1 MNQLSI
7 SKKLALAFGI
17 LFLLFAGFGFFAVRS
32 AENIGKE
39 VRNIGDWMESRD
51 RVAVISETA
60 AGLHRALMYRI
71 TVDDPAARQE
81 WAKAEKERIATVNE
95 AFAEYEKTLNETEY
109 DTEEEKESD
118 FKILNTEKALW
129 DAYRAEVEKVDKLL
143 DAGDRKAADTLLEK
157 ETAKAFSAL
166 IDAMDEDAKSCRE
179 GTQEALDAGE
189 AAYQSVITMAIA
201 ASILILVISILVLV
215 VLTKAIRKSVKTITT
230 TAKKAADGDLSR
242 NIELETADEFGEIAH
257 YFNEMLDATRSVLL
271 RMQGTAEEVAQ
282 SSDRLTENAEQ
293 SAQATQSV
301 AEAVT
306 NVSASASMQMDAL
319 TETNERVGR
328 LQEGMQEVVEVVR
341 SGMKGVHDAVEGASE
356 GNTLAANTVQQMNR
370 IAETVAESADTVAKL
385 GESSKEIGSIVEVIT
400 GIAGQTNLL
409 ALNAAIE
416 AARAG
421 EHGRGFA
428 VVAEEVR
435 KLAEESRT
443 AAEQIGERIR
453 AIQQST
459 DAAVRAIE
467 LGRDTVQEGKENV
480 TRTGEYFQR
489 IVSQVESV
497 RASTQKILDTVEGLQ
512 RPVAEIADN
521 AENVSAQAR
530 SVADEAQSVSAS
542 SEEQAAG
549 MDEIANSSRSLA
561 QLSTEMQQMVSQ
573 FRLRKGE
580 ERRRIV

>member
-1 MNQLSI
+1 MNHLSV

-17 LFLLFAGFGFFAVRS
+17 LFLLFAGFGYFAVRS

-71 TVDDPAARQE
+71 AIEDPEEQKE
-81 WAKAEKERIATVNE
+81 WAKAEKERIATVDA
-95 AFAEYEKTLNETEY
+95 AFADYEKTLNESEY
-109 DTEEEKESD
+109 DDPAEKESD
-118 FKILNTEKALW
+118 FKTLNDEKKLW
-129 DAYRAEVEKVDKLL
+129 NVYRAEVQKVDSLL
-143 DAGDRKAADTLLEK
+143 DANHRAEAEALLEK
-157 ETAKAFSAL
+157 SVAAAFSAL
-166 IDAMDEDAKSCRE
+166 IDAMAEDADSCRK
-179 GTQEALDAGE
+179 GTEEALEAGE
-189 AAYQSVITMAIA
+189 AAYRTVIRLAIIASVAI
-201 ASILILVISILVLV
+201 LCISVLVLIA
-215 VLTKAIRKSVKTITT
+215 LTKTIKNSVTTITT
-230 TAKKAADGDLSR
+230 TAKKAADGNLIK
-242 NIELETADEFGEIAH
+242 NIELETEDEFGEIAK
-257 YFNEMLDATRSVLL
+257 YFNDMLDATRSVLL

-282 SSDRLTENAEQ
+282 SSERLTENAEQ

-306 NVSASASMQMDAL
+306 NVSASTSVQMDAL
-319 TETNERVGR
+319 SETTERVER
-328 LQEGMQEVVEVVR
+328 LKDGMHNVVEVVR
-341 SGMKGVHDAVEGASE
+341 SGMKSVHDAVEHANE
-356 GNTLAANTVQQMNR
+356 GNTLAAATVQQMNR
-370 IAETVAESADTVAKL
+370 IADTVAESAGTVAKL
-385 GESSKEIGSIVEVIT
+385 GESSKEIDSIVEVIT
-400 GIAGQTNLL
+400 GIADQTNLL

-435 KLAEESRT
+435 KLAEESRS

-459 DAAVRAIE
+459 ESAVTAIE

-480 TRTGEYFQR
+480 TRTGEYFHR
-489 IVSQVESV
+489 IVEQVEAV
-497 RASTQKILDTVEGLQ
+497 RVSTENILKTIEGLQ
-512 RPVAEIADN
+512 GPVAEIADH
-521 AENVSAQAR
+521 ADDVSRQAR

-549 MDEIANSSRSLA
+549 MDEIASSSRSLA
-561 QLSTEMQQMVSQ
+561 RLSAEMQQMVKQ
-573 FRLRKGE
+573 FKLKQQ
-580 ERRRIV
+580 

>member
-7 SKKLALAFGI
+7 AKKLTLAFGV

-71 TVDDPAARQE
+71 AVSDPATQQA
-81 WAKAEKERIATVNE
+81 WAKSEKERIDTVNE
-95 AFAEYEKTLNETEY
+95 AFAEYEKTLNESEY
-109 DTEEEKESD
+109 DDPAEKESD
-118 FKILNTEKALW
+118 FKTLNEEKKLW
-129 DAYRAEVEKVDKLL
+129 ETYRAEVEKIDALL
-143 DAGDRKAADTLLEK
+143 DTGNRAGANALLEK
-157 ETAKAFSAL
+157 EVAGAFSAL
-166 IDAMDEDAKSCRE
+166 IDAMGEDAESCRK
-179 GTQEALDAGE
+179 GTEEALEAGE
-189 AAYQSVITMAIA
+189 DAYQSVIKLAVA
-201 ASILILVISILVLV
+201 ASAAILILSLLVLIA
-215 VLTKAIRKSVKTITT
+215 LTKTIKNSVTTITS
-230 TAKKAADGDLSR
+230 TAKKAADGDLSQ
-242 NIELETADEFGEIAH
+242 NIELETADEFGEIAN

-306 NVSASASMQMDAL
+306 NVSASAAEQMDAL
-319 TETNERVGR
+319 TETTERVER
-328 LQEGMQEVVEVVR
+328 LKDGMTNVVEVVR
-341 SGMKGVHDAVEGASE
+341 SGMKGVNDAVTHAGE

-370 IAETVAESADTVAKL
+370 IADTVAESADTVAKL

-435 KLAEESRT
+435 KLAEESRS

-453 AIQQST
+453 AIQDST

-480 TRTGEYFQR
+480 TQTGEYFQR
-489 IVSQVESV
+489 IVAQVEGV
-497 RASTQKILDTVEGLQ
+497 RASTENIMKTIENLQ
-512 RPVAEIADN
+512 RPVDEIAEH
-521 AENVSAQAR
+521 AENVSRQAR

-549 MDEIANSSRSLA
+549 MDEIANASRSLA
-561 QLSTEMQQMVSQ
+561 RLSAEMQQMVSQ
-573 FRLRKGE
+573 FRLHKGE

>member
-17 LFLLFAGFGFFAVRS
+17 LFLLFAGFGYFAVRS

-51 RVAVISETA
+51 RVAMISETA
-60 AGLHRALMYRI
+60 SGLHRALMYRI
-71 TVDDPAARQE
+71 TVDDPDAQE
-81 WAKAEKERIATVNE
+81 EWKTAEKERIALVNE

-109 DTEEEKESD
+109 DTEEEKAAD
-118 FKILNTEKALW
+118 FKLLNAEKKLWENYRTEVA
-129 DAYRAEVEKVDKLL
+129 KVDKLL
-143 DAGDRKAADTLLEK
+143 DAGDRKAADKLLEK

-166 IDAMDEDAKSCRE
+166 IDAMDEDAESCRQ
-179 GTQEALDAGE
+179 GTAEALDEGE
-189 AAYQSVITMAIA
+189 AAYQTVIKMAIG
-201 ASILILVISILVLV
+201 ASVAILIISILVLV
-215 VLTKAIRKSVKTITT
+215 ALTKTINSSVETITT

-242 NIELETADEFGEIAH
+242 NIELESADEFGEIAN

-271 RMQGTAEEVAQ
+271 RMQGTAEEVAS
-282 SSDRLTENAEQ
+282 SSDKLTENAEQ

-306 NVSASASMQMDAL
+306 NVSASAAEQMEAL
-319 TETNERVGR
+319 AETTERVDR
-328 LQEGMQEVVEVVR
+328 LKEGMHNVVEVVR
-341 SGMKGVHDAVEGASE
+341 SGMKGVNDAVERAGE

-370 IAETVAESADTVAKL
+370 IADTVAESADTVAKL

-435 KLAEESRT
+435 KLAEESRS

-453 AIQQST
+453 AIQDST

-480 TRTGEYFQR
+480 TQTGEYFQR
-489 IVSQVESV
+489 IVTQVEGV
-497 RASTQKILDTVEGLQ
+497 RASTENILKTIEELQ
-512 RPVAEIADN
+512 TPVAEIAEHAD
-521 AENVSAQAR
+521 NVSRQAR
-530 SVADEAQSVSAS
+530 AVADEAQSVSAS

-561 QLSTEMQQMVSQ
+561 KLSAEMQQMVSQ
-573 FRLRKGE
+573 FRLHKGE

>member
-1 MNQLSI
+1 MQQLSI
-7 SKKLALAFGI
+7 SKKLALAFGV
-17 LFLLFAGFGFFAVRS
+17 LFLLFAGFGYFAVRS
-32 AENIGKE
+32 AESIGKE

-51 RVAVISETA
+51 RVATISETA

-71 TVDDPAARQE
+71 TVEDPASRQE
-81 WAKAEKERIATVNE
+81 WAKAEKERIGTVDE

-109 DTEEEKESD
+109 DTSEEKESD
-118 FKILNTEKALW
+118 FKILNTEKKLW
-129 DAYRAEVEKVDKLL
+129 ENYRAEVKKVDTLL
-143 DAGDRKAADTLLEK
+143 DAGKRKEADILLEK

-166 IDAMDEDAKSCRE
+166 IDAMDEDAESCRK
-179 GTQEALDAGE
+179 GTQEALNAGE
-189 AAYQSVITMAIA
+189 EAYQSVIKMAIG
-201 ASILILVISILVLV
+201 ASVLILVISILVLV
-215 VLTKAIRKSVKTITT
+215 ALTKTIKSSVTTITT

-242 NIELETADEFGEIAH
+242 NIDLETADEFGEIAH

-271 RMQGTAEEVAQ
+271 RMEGTAEEVAQ
-282 SSDRLTENAEQ
+282 SSERLTENAEQ

-319 TETNERVGR
+319 TETTDRVDR
-328 LQEGMQEVVEVVR
+328 LKAGMHDVVEVVR
-341 SGMKGVHDAVEGASE
+341 SGMKGVHDAVEHANE

-385 GESSKEIGSIVEVIT
+385 GERSKEIGSIVEVIT

-435 KLAEESRT
+435 KLAEESRE

-459 DAAVRAIE
+459 DAAVRSIE
-467 LGRDTVQEGKENV
+467 LGRDTVHEGKENV
-480 TRTGEYFQR
+480 NQTGEYFQR
-489 IVSQVESV
+489 IVEQVEAV
-497 RASTQKILDTVEGLQ
+497 RISTENILKTIEGLQ
-512 RPVAEIADN
+512 APVAEIAEH
-521 AENVSAQAR
+521 AEDVSRQAR

-561 QLSTEMQQMVSQ
+561 KLSAEMQQMVKQ
-573 FRLRKGE
+573 FRLQQKR
-580 ERRRIV
+580 

>member
-7 SKKLALAFGI
+7 AKKLALAFGV
-17 LFLLFAGFGFFAVRS
+17 LFLLFAGFGYFAVRS

-71 TVDDPAARQE
+71 SLSDPAAQQT
-81 WAKAEKERIATVNE
+81 WAKAEQERVATVDG
-95 AFAEYEKTLNETEY
+95 AFAAYEKTLNETEY
-109 DTEEEKESD
+109 DTPEEKEGD
-118 FKILNTEKALW
+118 FKILRQEKALW
-129 DAYRAEVEKVDKLL
+129 EAYRAEVGKVDALL
-143 DAGDRKAADTLLEK
+143 AAGNRAGAGALLEK
-157 ETAKAFSAL
+157 EVAEAFSQL
-166 IDAMDEDAKSCRE
+166 IDAMDEDAESCRT
-179 GTQEALDAGE
+179 GTEEALEKGE
-189 AAYQSVITMAIA
+189 AAYQSVIKTAIVASA
-201 ASILILVISILVLV
+201 AILLLSLLVLIT
-215 VLTKAIRKSVKTITT
+215 LTKTIKRSVVTITA
-230 TAKKAADGDLSR
+230 TAKKAADGDLSQ
-242 NIELETADEFGEIAH
+242 NIELETADEFGEIAN
-257 YFNEMLDATRSVLL
+257 YFNEMFDATRSVLL
-271 RMQGTAEEVAQ
+271 RMRGTAEEVSQ
-282 SSDRLTENAEQ
+282 SSERLTEHAEQ

-301 AEAVT
+301 AAAVT
-306 NVSASASMQMDAL
+306 NVSAAAAEQMDAL
-319 TETNERVGR
+319 TETTERVER
-328 LQEGMQEVVEVVR
+328 LKDGMANVVEVVR
-341 SGMKGVHDAVEGASE
+341 SGMKGVNEAVTHAGE
-356 GNTLAANTVQQMNR
+356 GNALAANTVHQMNR
-370 IAETVAESADTVAKL
+370 IADTVAESADTVAKL

-435 KLAEESRT
+435 KLAEESRA

-453 AIQQST
+453 AIQDST

-467 LGRDTVQEGKENV
+467 LGRDTVREGRENV
-480 TRTGEYFQR
+480 TQTGEFFQR
-489 IVSQVESV
+489 IVTQVEGV
-497 RASTQKILDTVEGLQ
+497 RASTENIMKTIEELE
-512 RPVAEIADN
+512 RPVAEIAAH
-521 AENVSAQAR
+521 AENVSRQAR

-561 QLSTEMQQMVSQ
+561 RLSAEMQQMVSR
-573 FRLRKGE
+573 FRLQQGE

>member
-7 SKKLALAFGI
+7 AKKLALAFGI
-17 LFLLFAGFGFFAVRS
+17 LFLLFAGFGYFAVRS

-71 TVDDPAARQE
+71 TVEDPAARE
-81 WAKAEKERIATVNE
+81 KWAKAEQDRIATVNE
-95 AFAEYEKTLNETEY
+95 AFAEYEKTLNESEY
-109 DTEEEKESD
+109 DDPAEKESD
-118 FKILNTEKALW
+118 FKTLNEEKGLW
-129 DAYRAEVEKVDKLL
+129 EAYRAEVEKIDALL
-143 DAGDRKAADTLLEK
+143 SSGNRAGADVLLEK
-157 ETAKAFSAL
+157 EVAASFSAL
-166 IDAMDEDAKSCRE
+166 IDAMEKDAESCRKGTEEALESGEDAYR
-179 GTQEALDAGE
+179 
-189 AAYQSVITMAIA
+189 SVIQLAIA
-201 ASILILVISILVLV
+201 ASVAILILSVLVLV
-215 VLTKAIRKSVKTITT
+215 ALTKSIKSSVTTITA

-242 NIELETADEFGEIAH
+242 NIELETADEFGEIAN

-271 RMQGTAEEVAQ
+271 RMQGTAEEVSQ

-306 NVSASASMQMDAL
+306 NVSASAAMQMDAL
-319 TETNERVGR
+319 TETNERVGH
-328 LQEGMQEVVEVVR
+328 LQESMHDMVEVVR
-341 SGMKGVHDAVEGASE
+341 SGMKGVNDAVARAGE

-370 IAETVAESADTVAKL
+370 IAETVADSADTVAKL

-453 AIQQST
+453 AIQDST

-480 TRTGEYFQR
+480 TQTGEYFQR
-489 IVSQVESV
+489 IVTQVEAV
-497 RASTQKILDTVEGLQ
+497 RTSTQKILDTVEGLQ
-512 RPVAEIADN
+512 TPVREISEHAQ
-521 AENVSAQAR
+521 EVSRQAR

>member
-71 TVDDPAARQE
+71 TVEDPAARQE

-118 FKILNTEKALW
+118 FKILNAEKALW
-129 DAYRAEVEKVDKLL
+129 EKYRVEVEKVDKLL

-157 ETAKAFSAL
+157 DTAKAFSAL
-166 IDAMDEDAKSCRE
+166 IDAMEEDAKSCRE

-189 AAYQSVITMAIA
+189 AAYQSVIKMAIG
-201 ASILILVISILVLV
+201 ASIAILVISILVLV
-215 VLTKAIRKSVKTITT
+215 TLTRTIKSSVTTITT
-230 TAKKAADGDLSR
+230 TAKKAADGNLIK
-242 NIELETADEFGEIAH
+242 NIELDTEDEFGEIAK
-257 YFNEMLDATRSVLL
+257 YFNDMLDATRSVLL
-271 RMQGTAEEVAQ
+271 RMQGTAEEVAE

-306 NVSASASMQMDAL
+306 NVSASASIQMDELA
-319 TETNERVGR
+319 ETTERVDR
-328 LQEGMQEVVEVVR
+328 LKEGMADVVQVVR
-341 SGMKGVHDAVEGASE
+341 SGMKDVNDAVARAGE
-356 GNTLAANTVQQMNR
+356 GNALAASTVQQMNR
-370 IAETVAESADTVAKL
+370 IADTVAESADTVAKL

-435 KLAEESRT
+435 KLAEESRS

-489 IVSQVESV
+489 IVEEVEAV
-497 RASTQKILDTVEGLQ
+497 RASTENILKTIEGLQ
-512 RPVAEIADN
+512 NPVAEIARH
-521 AENVSAQAR
+521 AEDVSRQAR
-530 SVADEAQSVSAS
+530 TVADEAQSVSAS

-549 MDEIANSSRSLA
+549 MDEIANASRALA
-561 QLSTEMQQMVSQ
+561 TLSAEMQQMVKQ
-573 FRLRKGE
+573 FKLKQQ
-580 ERRRIV
+580 

>member
-1 MNQLSI
+1 MQQLSI
-7 SKKLALAFGI
+7 SKKLALAFGV
-17 LFLLFAGFGFFAVRS
+17 LFLLFAGFGYFAVRS

-51 RVAVISETA
+51 RVATISETA

-71 TVDDPAARQE
+71 TVEDPASRQE
-81 WAKAEKERIATVNE
+81 WAKAEKERIGTVDE

-109 DTEEEKESD
+109 DTPEEKESD
-118 FKILNTEKALW
+118 FKILNTERKLW
-129 DAYRAEVEKVDKLL
+129 ENYRAEVKKVDALL
-143 DAGDRKAADTLLEK
+143 DAGKRKEADILLEK

-166 IDAMDEDAKSCRE
+166 IDAMDEDAESCRK
-179 GTQEALDAGE
+179 GTQEALNAGE
-189 AAYQSVITMAIA
+189 EAYQSVIKMAIG
-201 ASILILVISILVLV
+201 ASVLILVISILVLV
-215 VLTKAIRKSVKTITT
+215 ALTKTIKSSVTTITT

-242 NIELETADEFGEIAH
+242 NIDLETADEFGEIAH

-271 RMQGTAEEVAQ
+271 RMEGTAEEVAQ
-282 SSDRLTENAEQ
+282 SSERLTENAEQ

-319 TETNERVGR
+319 TETTDRVDR
-328 LQEGMQEVVEVVR
+328 LKAGMHDVVEVVR
-341 SGMKGVHDAVEGASE
+341 SGMKGVHDAVAQANE

-385 GESSKEIGSIVEVIT
+385 GERSKEIGSIVEVIT

-435 KLAEESRT
+435 KLAEESRE

-459 DAAVRAIE
+459 DAAVRSIE
-467 LGRDTVQEGKENV
+467 LGRDTVHEGKENV
-480 TRTGEYFQR
+480 NQTGEYFQR
-489 IVSQVESV
+489 IVEQVEAV
-497 RASTQKILDTVEGLQ
+497 RISTENILKTIEGLQ
-512 RPVAEIADN
+512 APVAEIAEH
-521 AENVSAQAR
+521 AEDVSRQAR

-561 QLSTEMQQMVSQ
+561 KLSAEMQQMVKQ
-573 FRLRKGE
+573 FRLQQKR
-580 ERRRIV
+580 

>member
-1 MNQLSI
+1 MKQLSI
-7 SKKLALAFGI
+7 AKKLALAFGI
-17 LFLLFAGFGFFAVRS
+17 LFLLFAGFGYFAVRS

-60 AGLHRALMYRI
+60 AGLHRAMMYRI
-71 TVDDPAARQE
+71 TVDDPAARE
-81 WAKAEKERIATVNE
+81 KWAQAEQERISTVNE
-95 AFAEYEKTLNETEY
+95 AFAEYEKTLNESEY
-109 DTEEEKESD
+109 DDPAEKESD
-118 FKILNTEKALW
+118 FKTLNEEKKLW
-129 DAYRAEVEKVDKLL
+129 ETYRAEVEKIDGLL
-143 DAGDRKAADTLLEK
+143 ASGNRAGADVLLER
-157 ETAKAFSAL
+157 EVAASFSAL
-166 IDAMDEDAKSCRE
+166 IDAMEKDAESCRK
-179 GTQEALDAGE
+179 GTGDALEAGE
-189 AAYQSVITMAIA
+189 AAYRSVISMAIA
-201 ASILILVISILVLV
+201 ASVLILVLSVLVLIA
-215 VLTKAIRKSVKTITT
+215 LTKSIKSSVTTITA

-242 NIELETADEFGEIAH
+242 NIDLETGDEFGEIAN

-271 RMQGTAEEVAQ
+271 RMQGTAEEVSH

-306 NVSASASMQMDAL
+306 NVSAAAAEQMDAL
-319 TETNERVGR
+319 AETTDRVDHLR
-328 LQEGMQEVVEVVR
+328 EGMANVVEVVR
-341 SGMKGVHDAVEGASE
+341 SGMKGVNDAVERAGE
-356 GNTLAANTVQQMNR
+356 GNSLAANTVQQMNR
-370 IAETVAESADTVAKL
+370 IADTVAKSADTVAKL

-453 AIQQST
+453 AIQDST

-480 TRTGEYFQR
+480 TQTGEYFQR
-489 IVSQVESV
+489 IVAQVEGV
-497 RASTQKILDTVEGLQ
+497 RASTENILTTIEGLQ
-512 RPVAEIADN
+512 RPVAEIAEQ
-521 AENVSAQAR
+521 AETVSRQAR
-530 SVADEAQSVSAS
+530 AVADEAQSVSAS

-561 QLSTEMQQMVSQ
+561 GLSTEMQQMVSQ
-573 FRLRKGE
+573 FRLREGE

>member
-7 SKKLALAFGI
+7 AKKLALAFGI
-17 LFLLFAGFGFFAVRS
+17 LFLLFAGFGYFAVRS

-60 AGLHRALMYRI
+60 AGLHRAMMYRI
-71 TVDDPAARQE
+71 SVDDPAAQQE
-81 WAKAEKERIATVNE
+81 WAKAEQERIATVNE
-95 AFAEYEKTLNETEY
+95 AFAEYEKTLNESDY
-109 DTEEEKESD
+109 DDPAEKESD
-118 FKILNTEKALW
+118 FKTLNEEKKLW
-129 DAYRAEVEKVDKLL
+129 EAYRAEVEKIDALL
-143 DAGDRKAADTLLEK
+143 ASGNRAGADALLEK
-157 ETAKAFSAL
+157 EVAGAFSAL
-166 IDAMDEDAKSCRE
+166 IDAMDADAEECRK
-179 GTQEALDAGE
+179 GTEEALTAGE
-189 AAYQSVITMAIA
+189 DAYQSVIKMAIG
-201 ASILILVISILVLV
+201 ASVLILILSVLVLV
-215 VLTKAIRKSVKTITT
+215 ALTKTIKSSVTTITE
-230 TAKKAADGDLSR
+230 TAKKAADGDLSK
-242 NIELETADEFGEIAH
+242 NIELETADEFGEIAN

-301 AEAVT
+301 AEAIT
-306 NVSASASMQMDAL
+306 NVSASAAMQLDAL
-319 TETNERVGR
+319 TETAERVER
-328 LQEGMQEVVEVVR
+328 LKAGMTNVVEVVH
-341 SGMKGVHDAVEGASE
+341 SGMRGVNDAVERAGE
-356 GNTLAANTVQQMNR
+356 GNALAANTVQQMNR
-370 IAETVAESADTVAKL
+370 IADTVAESADTVAKL

-453 AIQQST
+453 AIQDST

-467 LGRDTVQEGKENV
+467 LGRDTVHEGRENV
-480 TRTGEYFQR
+480 TKTGEYFQR
-489 IVSQVESV
+489 IVAQVEEV
-497 RASTQKILDTVEGLQ
+497 RASTENIMKTIEDLQ
-512 RPVAEIADN
+512 HPVAEIAEN
-521 AENVSAQAR
+521 AEDVSKQAR
-530 SVADEAQSVSAS
+530 AVADEAQSVSAS

-573 FRLRKGE
+573 FRLRPGE

>member
-17 LFLLFAGFGFFAVRS
+17 LFLLFAGFGYFAVRS

-51 RVAVISETA
+51 RVATISETA

-129 DAYRAEVEKVDKLL
+129 DAYRTEVEKVDKLL

-189 AAYQSVITMAIA
+189 EAYQSVIKMAIA
-201 ASILILVISILVLV
+201 ASVAILVLSILVLV

-242 NIELETADEFGEIAH
+242 NIELETADEFGEIAS

-271 RMQGTAEEVAQ
+271 RMQGTAEEVAS

-319 TETNERVGR
+319 AETNDRIGR
-328 LQEGMQEVVEVVR
+328 LQEGMHEMVNVVR
-341 SGMKGVHDAVEGASE
+341 SGMKGVHDAVERAGE

-435 KLAEESRT
+435 KLAEESRS

-480 TRTGEYFQR
+480 TQTGEYFQR
-489 IVSQVESV
+489 IVTQVEAV
-497 RASTQKILDTVEGLQ
+497 RESTQKILDTVEGLQ
-512 RPVAEIADN
+512 TPVREISDN
-521 AENVSAQAR
+521 AQEVSQQAR

-561 QLSTEMQQMVSQ
+561 KLSAEMQQMVSQ

>member
-1 MNQLSI
+1 MQQLSI
-7 SKKLALAFGI
+7 SKKLALAFGV
-17 LFLLFAGFGFFAVRS
+17 LFLLFAGFGYFAVRS

-51 RVAVISETA
+51 RVATISETA

-71 TVDDPAARQE
+71 TVEDPASRQE
-81 WAKAEKERIATVNE
+81 WAKAEKERIGTVDE

-109 DTEEEKESD
+109 DTPEEKESD
-118 FKILNTEKALW
+118 FKILNTERKLW
-129 DAYRAEVEKVDKLL
+129 NNYRAEVKKVDALL
-143 DAGDRKAADTLLEK
+143 DAGKRKEADILLEK

-166 IDAMDEDAKSCRE
+166 IDAMDEDAESCRK
-179 GTQEALDAGE
+179 GTQEALNAGE
-189 AAYQSVITMAIA
+189 EAYQSVIKMAIG
-201 ASILILVISILVLV
+201 ASVLILVISILVLV
-215 VLTKAIRKSVKTITT
+215 ALTKTIKSSVTTITT

-242 NIELETADEFGEIAH
+242 NIDLETADEFGEIAH

-271 RMQGTAEEVAQ
+271 RMEGTAEEVAQ
-282 SSDRLTENAEQ
+282 SSERLTENAEQ

-319 TETNERVGR
+319 TETTDRVDR
-328 LQEGMQEVVEVVR
+328 LKAGMHDVVEVVR
-341 SGMKGVHDAVEGASE
+341 SGMKGVHDAVEQANE

-385 GESSKEIGSIVEVIT
+385 GERSKEIGSIVEVIT

-435 KLAEESRT
+435 KHPSHP
-443 AAEQIGERIR
+443 
-453 AIQQST
+453 AIH
-459 DAAVRAIE
+459 RR
-467 LGRDTVQEGKENV
+467 GRS
-480 TRTGEYFQR
+480 FH
-489 IVSQVESV
+489 
-497 RASTQKILDTVEGLQ
+497 
-512 RPVAEIADN
+512 
-521 AENVSAQAR
+521 
-530 SVADEAQSVSAS
+530 
-542 SEEQAAG
+542 
-549 MDEIANSSRSLA
+549 
-561 QLSTEMQQMVSQ
+561 
-573 FRLRKGE
+573 
-580 ERRRIV
+580 

>member
-143 DAGDRKAADTLLEK
+143 DAGDRKAADTLLEQ

-166 IDAMDEDAKSCRE
+166 IDAMEEDAKSCRE

-328 LQEGMQEVVEVVR
+328 LQEGMQEVVDVVR
-341 SGMKGVHDAVEGASE
+341 SGM
-356 GNTLAANTVQQMNR
+356 
-370 IAETVAESADTVAKL
+370 
-385 GESSKEIGSIVEVIT
+385 
-400 GIAGQTNLL
+400 
-409 ALNAAIE
+409 
-416 AARAG
+416 
-421 EHGRGFA
+421 
-428 VVAEEVR
+428 
-435 KLAEESRT
+435 
-443 AAEQIGERIR
+443 
-453 AIQQST
+453 
-459 DAAVRAIE
+459 
-467 LGRDTVQEGKENV
+467 
-480 TRTGEYFQR
+480 
-489 IVSQVESV
+489 
-497 RASTQKILDTVEGLQ
+497 
-512 RPVAEIADN
+512 
-521 AENVSAQAR
+521 
-530 SVADEAQSVSAS
+530 
-542 SEEQAAG
+542 
-549 MDEIANSSRSLA
+549 
-561 QLSTEMQQMVSQ
+561 
-573 FRLRKGE
+573 
-580 ERRRIV
+580 

>member
-1 MNQLSI
+1 MKHLSI
-7 SKKLALAFGI
+7 AKKLALAFGI
-17 LFLLFAGFGFFAVRS
+17 LFLLFAGFGYFAVRS

-51 RVAVISETA
+51 RVATISETA

-71 TVDDPAARQE
+71 TVEDPAARQE
-81 WAKAEKERIATVNE
+81 WAKAEKERIATVDG

-109 DTEEEKESD
+109 DTEEERESD
-118 FKILNTEKALW
+118 FKILNAEKKLWETYRTEVGRV
-129 DAYRAEVEKVDKLL
+129 DALL
-143 DAGDRKAADTLLEK
+143 DAGNRKAADELLEK

-166 IDAMDEDAKSCRE
+166 IDAMDEDAESCRK

-189 AAYQSVITMAIA
+189 EAYRSVIRMAIG
-201 ASILILVISILVLV
+201 ASVAILVISILVLV
-215 VLTKAIRKSVKTITT
+215 ALTKSIKNSVETITT
-230 TAKKAADGDLSR
+230 TAKKAADGDLSK
-242 NIELETADEFGEIAH
+242 NIYLETGDEFGEIAS

-306 NVSASASMQMDAL
+306 NVSASAAEQMEAL
-319 TETNERVGR
+319 HETTERVER
-328 LQEGMQEVVEVVR
+328 LKDGMHNVVEVVR
-341 SGMKGVHDAVEGASE
+341 SGMKGVNDAVEHAGE
-356 GNTLAANTVQQMNR
+356 GNTLAAATVQQMNR
-370 IAETVAESADTVAKL
+370 IADTVAESAGTVAKL
-385 GESSKEIGSIVEVIT
+385 GESSKEIDSIVEVIT

-435 KLAEESRT
+435 KLAEESRS

-459 DAAVRAIE
+459 EDAVRAIE

-480 TRTGEYFQR
+480 TQTGEYFQR
-489 IVSQVESV
+489 IVEQVEGV
-497 RASTQKILDTVEGLQ
+497 RASTENIMKTIEDLQ
-512 RPVAEIADN
+512 RPVTEIAEHAD
-521 AENVSAQAR
+521 NVSRQAR

-561 QLSTEMQQMVSQ
+561 RLSAEMQQMVQQ
-573 FRLRKGE
+573 FRLHEGQ

>member
-1 MNQLSI
+1 MNHLSI

-17 LFLLFAGFGFFAVRS
+17 LFLMFAGFGYFAVRS

-71 TVDDPAARQE
+71 TVENPEARKE
-81 WAKAEKERIATVNE
+81 WAQAEKERIATVDE

-109 DTEEEKESD
+109 DTPEEKESD
-118 FKILNTEKALW
+118 FKILNAEKKLW
-129 DAYRAEVEKVDKLL
+129 ESYRAEVQKADKLL
-143 DAGDRKAADTLLEK
+143 DAGERHAADALLEK
-157 ETAKAFSAL
+157 DVAKAFSAL

-179 GTQEALDAGE
+179 GTAEALEKGE
-189 AAYQSVITMAIA
+189 DAYQSVIRMAIG
-201 ASILILVISILVLV
+201 ASIAILVISVLVLIA
-215 VLTKAIRKSVKTITT
+215 LTKTIKSSVTTITA
-230 TAKKAADGDLSR
+230 TAKKAADGNLLK
-242 NIELETADEFGEIAH
+242 NIELDTEDEFGEIAK
-257 YFNEMLDATRSVLL
+257 YFNDMLDATRSVLL
-271 RMQGTAEEVAQ
+271 RMQGTAEEVA
-282 SSDRLTENAEQ
+282 SSSERLTENAEQ

-306 NVSASASMQMDAL
+306 NVSASTSMQMEAL
-319 TETNERVGR
+319 TETTERVER
-328 LQEGMQEVVEVVR
+328 LKDGMHNVVEVVR
-341 SGMKGVHDAVEGASE
+341 SGMKSVHDAVEHANE
-356 GNTLAANTVQQMNR
+356 GNTLAAATVQQMNR
-370 IAETVAESADTVAKL
+370 IADTVAESAGTVAKL
-385 GESSKEIGSIVEVIT
+385 GESSKEIDSIVEVIT

-435 KLAEESRT
+435 KLAEESRS

-459 DAAVRAIE
+459 DSAVAAIE

-489 IVSQVESV
+489 IVEQVEAV
-497 RASTQKILDTVEGLQ
+497 RTSTENILKTIEGLQ
-512 RPVAEIADN
+512 GPVAEISEHADN
-521 AENVSAQAR
+521 VSRQAR

-549 MDEIANSSRSLA
+549 MDEIANSSRALA
-561 QLSTEMQQMVSQ
+561 TLSTEMQQMVKQ
-573 FRLRKGE
+573 FKLKSKE
-580 ERRRIV
+580 

>member
-1 MNQLSI
+1 MNHLSI
-7 SKKLALAFGI
+7 AKKLTLAFGI

-51 RVAVISETA
+51 RVANISETA
-60 AGLHRALMYRI
+60 SGLHRALMYRI
-71 TVDDPAARQE
+71 TVDDPEAQKE
-81 WAKAEKERIATVNE
+81 WEKAEKERIATVNE

-118 FKILNTEKALW
+118 FKILNAEKKLW
-129 DAYRAEVEKVDKLL
+129 ENYRAEVAKLDKLL
-143 DAGDRKAADTLLEK
+143 DAGDRKAADKLLEQ

-166 IDAMDEDAKSCRE
+166 IDAMDEDAQSCRE
-179 GTQEALDAGE
+179 GTAEALEAGE
-189 AAYQSVITMAIA
+189 AAYQTVIKLAIA
-201 ASILILVISILVLV
+201 ASALILIISILVLV
-215 VLTKAIRKSVKTITT
+215 ALTKTIKNSVTTITT

-242 NIELETADEFGEIAH
+242 NIDLETEDEFGEIAN

-271 RMQGTAEEVAQ
+271 RMQGTSEEVAQ
-282 SSDRLTENAEQ
+282 SSERLTENAEQ

-306 NVSASASMQMDAL
+306 NVSASAAMQMDAL
-319 TETNERVGR
+319 TLTTERVGR
-328 LQEGMQEVVEVVR
+328 LQEGMTDVVGVVR
-341 SGMKGVHDAVEGASE
+341 SGMKSVNDAVEHANE
-356 GNTLAANTVQQMNR
+356 GNTLAATTVQQMNR

-480 TRTGEYFQR
+480 TQTGDYFQR
-489 IVSQVESV
+489 IVTQVETV
-497 RASTQKILDTVEGLQ
+497 RASTENIMTTIEGLQ
-512 RPVAEIADN
+512 RPVAEIAEEAD
-521 AENVSAQAR
+521 NVSRQAR
-530 SVADEAQSVSAS
+530 AVADEAQSVSAS

-549 MDEIANSSRSLA
+549 MDEIAAASRSLA
-561 QLSTEMQQMVSQ
+561 KLSAEMQQMVKQ
-573 FRLRKGE
+573 FRLEQKR
-580 ERRRIV
+580 

>member
-1 MNQLSI
+1 MHQLSI
-7 SKKLALAFGI
+7 SKKLALAFGV
-17 LFLLFAGFGFFAVRS
+17 LFLLFAGFGYFAVRS
-32 AENIGKE
+32 ADNIGKE

-51 RVAVISETA
+51 RVATISETA

-71 TVDDPAARQE
+71 TVEDPAMQQE
-81 WAKAEKERIATVNE
+81 WAKAEQERIGTVDK

-109 DTEEEKESD
+109 DTPEEKESD
-118 FKILNTEKALW
+118 FKILNTEKNLW
-129 DAYRAEVEKVDKLL
+129 ENYRTEVKKVDALL
-143 DAGDRKAADTLLEK
+143 DAGRRREADVLLEK

-166 IDAMDEDAKSCRE
+166 IDAMDEDAESCRK

-189 AAYQSVITMAIA
+189 EAYQSVIRIAIG
-201 ASILILVISILVLV
+201 ASVLILVISILVLIA
-215 VLTKAIRKSVKTITT
+215 LTKTIKSSVTTITT

-242 NIELETADEFGEIAH
+242 NIDLETADEFGEIAN

-271 RMQGTAEEVAQ
+271 RMEGTAEEVAQ
-282 SSDRLTENAEQ
+282 SSERLTENAEQ

-319 TETNERVGR
+319 TETTDRVDR
-328 LQEGMQEVVEVVR
+328 LKTGMHDVVEVVR
-341 SGMKGVHDAVEGASE
+341 SGMKGVHDAVEHANE
-356 GNTLAANTVQQMNR
+356 GNTLAANTVQQMNH

-385 GESSKEIGSIVEVIT
+385 GERSKEIGSIVEVIT

-435 KLAEESRT
+435 KLAEESRE

-459 DAAVRAIE
+459 DAAVRSIE

-480 TRTGEYFQR
+480 NQTGEYFQR
-489 IVSQVESV
+489 IVEQVEAV
-497 RASTQKILDTVEGLQ
+497 RTSTENILKTIEGLQ
-512 RPVAEIADN
+512 APVAEIAEH
-521 AENVSAQAR
+521 AEDVSRQAR

-549 MDEIANSSRSLA
+549 MDEIANSSRSLSK
-561 QLSTEMQQMVSQ
+561 LSAEMQQMVKQ
-573 FRLRKGE
+573 FRLQQKN
-580 ERRRIV
+580 

>member
-1 MNQLSI
+1 MHQLSI
-7 SKKLALAFGI
+7 SKKLALAFGV
-17 LFLLFAGFGFFAVRS
+17 LFLLFAGFGYFAVRS

-51 RVAVISETA
+51 RVATISETA

-71 TVDDPAARQE
+71 TVEDSAMRQE
-81 WAKAEKERIATVNE
+81 WAKAEQERIGTVDE

-109 DTEEEKESD
+109 DTPEEKESD
-118 FKILNTEKALW
+118 FKILNTERKLW
-129 DAYRAEVEKVDKLL
+129 ENYRAEVKKVDALL
-143 DAGDRKAADTLLEK
+143 DAGKRKEADILLEK

-166 IDAMDEDAKSCRE
+166 IDAMDEDAESCRK
-179 GTQEALDAGE
+179 GTQEALNAGE
-189 AAYQSVITMAIA
+189 EAYQSVIKMAIG
-201 ASILILVISILVLV
+201 ASVLILVISILVLV
-215 VLTKAIRKSVKTITT
+215 ALTKTIKSSVTTITT

-242 NIELETADEFGEIAH
+242 NIDLETADEFGEIAH

-271 RMQGTAEEVAQ
+271 RMEGTAEEVAQ
-282 SSDRLTENAEQ
+282 SSERLTENAEQ

-319 TETNERVGR
+319 TETTDRVDR
-328 LQEGMQEVVEVVR
+328 LKAGMHDVVEVVR
-341 SGMKGVHDAVEGASE
+341 SGMKGVHDAVAQANE

-385 GESSKEIGSIVEVIT
+385 GERSKEIGSIVEVIT

-435 KLAEESRT
+435 KLAEESRE

-459 DAAVRAIE
+459 DAAVRSIE
-467 LGRDTVQEGKENV
+467 LGRDTVHEGKENV
-480 TRTGEYFQR
+480 NQTGEYFQR
-489 IVSQVESV
+489 IVEQVEAV
-497 RASTQKILDTVEGLQ
+497 RISTENILKTIEGLQ
-512 RPVAEIADN
+512 APIAEIAEH
-521 AENVSAQAR
+521 AEDVSRQAR

-561 QLSTEMQQMVSQ
+561 KLSAEMQQMVKQ
-573 FRLRKGE
+573 FRLQQKR
-580 ERRRIV
+580 

>member
-1 MNQLSI
+1 MNHLSI
-7 SKKLALAFGI
+7 AKKLTLAFGI

-51 RVAVISETA
+51 RVANISETA
-60 AGLHRALMYRI
+60 SGLHRALMYRI
-71 TVDDPAARQE
+71 TVDDPAAQQE

-109 DTEEEKESD
+109 DTEEEKEND
-118 FKILNTEKALW
+118 FKILNAEKKLW
-129 DAYRAEVEKVDKLL
+129 ENYRAEVAKVDKLL
-143 DAGDRKAADTLLEK
+143 DAGDRKAADKLLEQ

-166 IDAMDEDAKSCRE
+166 IDAMDEDAQSCRE
-179 GTQEALDAGE
+179 GTAEALEAGE
-189 AAYQSVITMAIA
+189 AAYQTVIKLAIA
-201 ASILILVISILVLV
+201 ASALILIISILVLV
-215 VLTKAIRKSVKTITT
+215 ALTKTIKNSVTTITT

-242 NIELETADEFGEIAH
+242 NIDLETEDEFGEIAN

-271 RMQGTAEEVAQ
+271 RMQGTSEEVAQ
-282 SSDRLTENAEQ
+282 SSERLTENAEQ

-306 NVSASASMQMDAL
+306 NVSASAAMQMDAL
-319 TETNERVGR
+319 TVTTERVGR
-328 LQEGMQEVVEVVR
+328 LQEGMTDVVGVVR
-341 SGMKGVHDAVEGASE
+341 SGMKSVNDAVEHANE
-356 GNTLAANTVQQMNR
+356 GNTLAATTVQQMNR

-480 TRTGEYFQR
+480 TQTGDYFQR
-489 IVSQVESV
+489 IVTQVEAV
-497 RASTQKILDTVEGLQ
+497 RASTENIMTTIEGLQ
-512 RPVAEIADN
+512 RPVAEIAEEADS
-521 AENVSAQAR
+521 VSQQAR
-530 SVADEAQSVSAS
+530 AVADEAQSVSAS

-549 MDEIANSSRSLA
+549 MDEIAAASRSLA
-561 QLSTEMQQMVSQ
+561 KLSAEMQQMVKQ
-573 FRLRKGE
+573 FRLERKK
-580 ERRRIV
+580 

>member
-1 MNQLSI
+1 MNHLSV

-17 LFLLFAGFGFFAVRS
+17 LFLLFAGFGYFAVRS

-71 TVDDPAARQE
+71 TVEDPAARQE

-118 FKILNTEKALW
+118 FKILNAEKALW
-129 DAYRAEVEKVDKLL
+129 EKYRIEVEKVDKLL

-157 ETAKAFSAL
+157 DTAKAFSAL
-166 IDAMDEDAKSCRE
+166 IDAMEEDANSCRE

-189 AAYQSVITMAIA
+189 AAYQSVIKMAIG
-201 ASILILVISILVLV
+201 ASIAILVISILVLV
-215 VLTKAIRKSVKTITT
+215 TLTRTIKNSVTTITT
-230 TAKKAADGDLSR
+230 TAKKAADGNLIK
-242 NIELETADEFGEIAH
+242 NIELNTEDEFGEIAK
-257 YFNEMLDATRSVLL
+257 YFNDMLDATRSVLL

-282 SSDRLTENAEQ
+282 SSERLTENAEQ

-306 NVSASASMQMDAL
+306 NVSASTSMQMDAL
-319 TETNERVGR
+319 NETTERVER
-328 LQEGMQEVVEVVR
+328 LKEGMHNVVEVVR
-341 SGMKGVHDAVEGASE
+341 SGMKSVHDAVEHANE
-356 GNTLAANTVQQMNR
+356 GNTLAAATVQQMNR
-370 IAETVAESADTVAKL
+370 IADTVAESAGTVAKL
-385 GESSKEIGSIVEVIT
+385 GESSKEIDSIVEVIT

-435 KLAEESRT
+435 KLAEESRS

-459 DAAVRAIE
+459 ESAVTAIE
-467 LGRDTVQEGKENV
+467 LGRDTVEEGKENV

-489 IVSQVESV
+489 IVEQVEAV
-497 RASTQKILDTVEGLQ
+497 RASTENILKTIEGLQ
-512 RPVAEIADN
+512 GPVSEIASHADD
-521 AENVSAQAR
+521 VSRQAR

-549 MDEIANSSRSLA
+549 MDEIANSSRALA
-561 QLSTEMQQMVSQ
+561 ALSTEMQQMVKQ
-573 FRLRKGE
+573 FKLKQQ
-580 ERRRIV
+580 